1 VLGLLLAY
9 FFAVVLKDTPFA
21 LPPSGRLTAGV
32 IVTDLAEVWNLTW
45 LEGPL
50 RSILDF
56 ISEMYVLNALL
67 TLNFEL
73 LGDAVKHLILPTIA
87 LGTIPMSVIAR
98 MTRSSLLEVMSLDYM
113 RTARAKGLSEWK
125 VVFRHALRNSMLPV
139 ITVIGLSLGGL
150 LSGAVLTETI
160 FGLTGVGKTLYDAIT
175 SRDYGVVQGFTLII
189 AFMFVAINLIV
200 DVSYGFFDPRIR
212 ME

>member
-1 VLGLLLAY
+1 
-9 FFAVVLKDTPFA
+9 
-21 LPPSGRLTAGV
+21 
-32 IVTDLAEVWNLTW
+32 
-45 LEGPL
+45 
-50 RSILDF
+50 
-56 ISEMYVLNALL
+56 
-67 TLNFEL
+67 
-73 LGDAVKHLILPTIA
+73 LPTIA

>member
-1 VLGLLLAY
+1 
-9 FFAVVLKDTPFA
+9 
-21 LPPSGRLTAGV
+21 
-32 IVTDLAEVWNLTW
+32 
-45 LEGPL
+45 
-50 RSILDF
+50 
-56 ISEMYVLNALL
+56 MYVLNALL